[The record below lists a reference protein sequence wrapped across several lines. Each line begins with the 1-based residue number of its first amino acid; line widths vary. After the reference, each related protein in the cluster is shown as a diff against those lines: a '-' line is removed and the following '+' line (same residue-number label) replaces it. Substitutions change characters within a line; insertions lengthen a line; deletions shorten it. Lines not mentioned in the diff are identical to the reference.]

1 MIKYCKRCLYPSN
14 GKPTII
20 FDEEGICSGCRYHEK
35 RQNWKQIGLKEKNYL
50 MILFNKQLIQQK
62 IKIHTIVL
70 YPLVGEKTLHF
81 RFGI

>member
-35 RQNWKQIGLKEKNYL
+35 RQKLEVNWTERKKLLDDI
-50 MILFNKQLIQQK
+50 MQQAIDTSK
-62 IKIHTIVL
+62 K
-70 YPLVGEKTLHF
+70 K
-81 RFGI
+81 